1 MRLAEALDAAVD
13 VRLIPIE
20 ELSEPEQ
27 SQELNIDSQD
37 INPHLKKKEHNVNLY
52 YAK

>member
-1 MRLAEALDAAVD
+1 LDAAVD

-20 ELSEPEQ
+20 ELSEPSH

-37 INPHLKKKEHNVNLY
+37 INPHLEYSRDIL
-52 YAK
+52 AKHE